1 MGKQTVK
8 IIQTDGWRSHEPTPF
23 GTPPLGATPSRMT
36 WNEAVK
42 LYRADMDRRDEG
54 KYNFI
59 PVGFLGIAGNLLGLT
74 TLIKDE
80 FDKRISD
87 DLDSDLISDKEVKEN
102 WERAVKWFGSGHIEA
117 PERVME
123 LGLSGYYGEKFS
135 STIEDKSE
143 ATQRQEDFQTVDTDG
158 DGVIDTI
165 VLKEPFIITANLDEP
180 GVAHEDELEAT
191 QRQEDFQTV
200 DTDGDGVIDTIV
212 LKEPFIITADLDE
225 PGVAHED
232 ELEATQGQ
240 EDFQA
245 VDTDGDGAANQSV
258 SLDTYHPNA
267 VDTLAATITESSSL
281 NSSSDVVTNSS
292 SSTPSQRSDQDF
304 QHLDIDALELSY
316 PNLLQELDQALQNI
330 NLSHQ
335 NADVN
340 ISDQSSPNL
349 LQELDQHLQNSNV
362 DISSLSSLREPFI
375 ITADLDEPG
384 IAHSDTYHPN
394 AVDTSAATDE
404 PGVVDMQEGSQTVDG
419 DGVTDQCVS
428 SDEYHP
434 DAVDTSA
441 VADEPGVINMQES
454 SQAVDGDGVADQCV
468 SSDEYHPDTVDTS
481 AATDEPVTGHT
492 QNGSQAVGIDD
503 GGAADQSM
511 SSAG

>member
-165 VLKEPFIITANLDEP
+165 VLKEPFIITAN
-180 GVAHEDELEAT
+180 
-191 QRQEDFQTV
+191 
-200 DTDGDGVIDTIV
+200 
-212 LKEPFIITADLDE
+212 LDE